1 MKKRLL
7 LLWAFL
13 LCLYQLSFSQGSP
26 VTGKISG
33 ADGSPLP
40 NVSVQVKGTS
50 TGAITN
56 AQGVFSLQ
64 AGSDAVLL
72 ISSIGFLPQEV
83 ALKGRSFIALTLET
97 DNKTLNDVVVIGYQS
112 TARKNVT
119 TSISSVS
126 SKDIEP
132 YTTGT
137 VATAIQGKLA
147 GVQIM
152 AADGSVGSQPR
163 ILVRGLSSITG
174 NTNPLVIV
182 DGMEVGYNFM
192 NTINPL
198 DIQSIDVLKDA
209 SAASIYGARS
219 GQGVILIT
227 TKKGRGAP
235 AINFSATYG
244 ITQSPNVKLAGAQE
258 YAGLMNQIATKSGAP
273 LPFPDPNS
281 LSNTNYWDE
290 TFGQGNRQ
298 NYNLSI
304 AGGSNGLSVFGSLG
318 YYSEDSYAGKEAGQ
332 WKKITGR
339 LNVDWEVNKV
349 IKTGINIAPRY
360 ENYPFA
366 PLNLTWG
373 AFAMDPTMAPFR
385 SEADVMGSL
394 PPLNG
399 VFADF
404 MTAFNP
410 YYSTP
415 GRSLFNGLI
424 NPAFS
429 KRTNFDK
436 REYFGGQFST
446 YLEIKPMKGLV
457 LKSVLDAT
465 ANFGQLNN
473 YTPKYYFA
481 PNNYN
486 AKSAVSSNTNQNSRV
501 KITNTIDYT
510 LPLPE
515 AHAVNVL
522 LGHSYDS
529 YSVKGTTAAR
539 ENVPFD
545 AEPYRYITSGNLV
558 TGNGGSYQPGA
569 APFGKMLSF
578 FGSLRYNYKEKY
590 YLTGTMRAD
599 ASSLVNPL
607 YRWGYFP
614 SVSGA
619 WIVSQESFFDPLKD
633 HVSFLKLR
641 ASWGKSGGNLPG
653 SVGEY
658 MSYVN
663 MTTYVDA
670 NGNVINGYAPSSISN
685 PELKWEIQQDF
696 TVGLDAALFND
707 RLNIS
712 VDRYTRNPKSLLLP
726 VRVDFA
732 LGYPQGYIATQYANV
747 GEMTTKGWDVAIGYK
762 DNISRKL
769 SYGVNLTLTQF
780 KSEVNYLSSS
790 DPILGGENNEVISTF
805 RSRTTVG
812 HAPGSWWGY
821 TVDGVFQTDEEAS
834 GYVNKNGERLQPQ
847 AIAGDLKFR
856 DFNGDGKID
865 NSDMSDLGS
874 PYPRFSA
881 GLAITLAYG
890 NFDFRTELYG
900 VFGQQNFNQYR
911 RNMIAGSNYN
921 FISGFQD
928 QYWNGPGTS
937 NSFPELRKTDLN
949 GNFTKMSTFF
959 LEKGTFVRANLMQLG
974 YKIPNG
980 LIKGVKNLRIYAS
993 AQNLFTISNY
1003 SGLNPDIPWYST
1015 VSYAGMD
1022 NYQMVP
1028 PRVYTFGLN
1037 LAL

>member
-13 LCLYQLSFSQGSP
+13 LCLYQLSFSQSTP
-26 VTGKISG
+26 ITGKISG
-33 ADGSPLP
+33 MDGAPLP

-56 AQGVFSLQ
+56 AQGTFSLQ
-64 AGSDAVLL
+64 AGTDAILI
-72 ISSIGFLPQEV
+72 ISSIGYLPQQV

-126 SKDIEP
+126 AKDIEP
-132 YTTGT
+132 YTSGT

-163 ILVRGLSSITG
+163 ILVRGLSSITA

-182 DGMEVGYNFM
+182 DGMEIGYNFM

-198 DIQSIDVLKDA
+198 DILSIDVLKDA

-227 TKKGRGAP
+227 TKKGKGAP
-235 AINFSATYG
+235 TINFSAVYG

-258 YAGLMNQIATKSGAP
+258 YAGLMNQIATNSGAT
-273 LPFPDPNS
+273 LPFPDVKS

-304 AGGSNGLSVFGSLG
+304 SGGGNGLSVFGSLG
-318 YYSEDSYAGKEAGQ
+318 YYSEESYAGKQAGQ

-339 LNVDWEVNKV
+339 LNVDWDINKV
-349 IKTGINIAPRY
+349 VKTGINISPRY

-373 AFAMDPTMAPFR
+373 AFAMDPTVAPFR
-385 SEADVMGSL
+385 SEADVIASL
-394 PPLNG
+394 PPLTG

-410 YYSTP
+410 AYSVP

-424 NPAFS
+424 NPEFN

-446 YLEIKPMKGLV
+446 YLEIKPFKGLV

-465 ANFGQLNN
+465 ANFSQQNN
-473 YTPKYYFA
+473 YAPKYYFA
-481 PNNYN
+481 PNSYN
-486 AKSAVSSNTNQNSRV
+486 AKTAVTSATAQNSRV
-501 KITNTIDYT
+501 KITSTADYT

-515 AHAVNVL
+515 EHSVNVL

-529 YSVKGTTAAR
+529 YSTKGTNASR
-539 ENVPFD
+539 ENIPFD
-545 AEPYRYITSGNLV
+545 SEPFRYINAGNLV
-558 TGNGGSYQPGA
+558 TGASGGYQPGA

-619 WIVSQESFFDPLKD
+619 WVISQESFFDPLKD

-653 SVGEY
+653 SVGDY

-663 MTTYVDA
+663 MITYVDA
-670 NGNVINGYAPSSISN
+670 TGKVINGYTPGSINN

-707 RLNIS
+707 KLNIS
-712 VDRYTRNPKSLLLP
+712 IDRYTRNPKNLLLP
-726 VRVDFA
+726 VRVDPS
-732 LGYPQGYIATQYANV
+732 LGYPQGYIPTQYANV
-747 GEMTTKGWDVAIGYK
+747 GEMTTKGWDVAVGYK
-762 DNISRKL
+762 DNITRKL

-780 KSEVNYLSSS
+780 KSEVDYLSSS
-790 DPILGGENNEVISTF
+790 DPIIGGENNEVISTF

-812 HAPGSWWGY
+812 HAPGAWWGF
-821 TVDGVFQTDEEAS
+821 TVDGVFQTDQEAS
-834 GYVNKNGERLQPQ
+834 SYVNKNGERLQPQ
-847 AIAGDLKFR
+847 ATAGDLKFR
-856 DFNGDGKID
+856 DFNNDGKID
-865 NSDMSDLGS
+865 NNDMSDLGS
-874 PYPRFSA
+874 PYPKFSA
-881 GLAITLAYG
+881 GLALTLAYG

-911 RNMIAGSNYN
+911 RNMIAGGNYN

-928 QYWNGPGTS
+928 QYWHGEGTS
-937 NSFPELRKTDLN
+937 NSFPVLRKTDLN

-959 LEKGTFVRANLMQLG
+959 LEKGNFLRANLMQIG
-974 YKIPNG
+974 YKVPEG
-980 LIKGVKNLRIYAS
+980 LIKGIKNLRVYVS

-1015 VSYAGMD
+1015 ISYAGND

-1028 PRVYTFGLN
+1028 PRLYTFGLN

>member
-13 LCLYQLSFSQGSP
+13 LCLYQLSFSQGVT
-26 VTGKISG
+26 VTGKITGTDG
-33 ADGSPLP
+33 APIP
-40 NVSVQVKGTS
+40 NVSVQIKGTT
-50 TGAITN
+50 TGAITT
-56 AQGVFSLQ
+56 AQGTFSLQ
-64 AGSDAVLL
+64 AGPDAVLH
-72 ISSIGFLPQEV
+72 ISSIGYLPQDV
-83 ALKGRSFIALTLET
+83 ALKGRTFIALTLET

-112 TARKNVT
+112 TARKNIT

-126 SKDIEP
+126 AKDIEP

-152 AADGSVGSQPR
+152 ASDGSVGSQPR
-163 ILVRGLSSITG
+163 ILVRGLSSITA

-182 DGMEVGYNFM
+182 DGMEVGYNYM

-198 DIQSIDVLKDA
+198 DILSIDVLKDA

-244 ITQSPNVKLAGAQE
+244 ITQSPDVKLADAQE
-258 YAGLMNQIATKSGAP
+258 YAGLMNRIAESSGAT
-273 LPFPDPNS
+273 LPFPDVSS
-281 LSNTNYWDE
+281 LKSTNYWDE
-290 TFGQGNRQ
+290 TFGNGQRQ
-298 NYNLSI
+298 NYNLSVS
-304 AGGSNGLSVFGSLG
+304 GGGNGLSVFGSLG
-318 YYSEDSYAGKEAGQ
+318 YYAEDSYAGKQAGE

-339 LNVDWEVNKV
+339 LNVDWEINKV
-349 IKTGINIAPRY
+349 VKTGINIAPRY
-360 ENYPFA
+360 ENYPHA
-366 PLNLTWG
+366 PQNLTWG
-373 AFAMDPTMAPFR
+373 AFAMDPTVAPFR
-385 SEADVMGSL
+385 TEADVIASL
-394 PPLNG
+394 PPLTG

-415 GRSLFNGLI
+415 GRSMFNGLI
-424 NPAFS
+424 NPEYN
-429 KRTNFDK
+429 KRVNFDQ

-446 YLEIKPMKGLV
+446 YLELKPLKGLI
-457 LKSVLDAT
+457 LKTVLDAT
-465 ANFGQLNN
+465 ANFSQQND
-473 YTPKYYFA
+473 YSPKYYFA
-481 PNNYN
+481 PNSYN
-486 AKSAVSSNTNQNSRV
+486 AKTVVSSSSAQNTRV
-501 KITNTIDYT
+501 KITNTADYT
-510 LPLPE
+510 LPLP
-515 AHAVNVL
+515 ASHSVNVL

-529 YSVKGTTAAR
+529 YTTKGTSASR
-539 ENVPFD
+539 ENIPFD
-545 AEPYRYITSGNLV
+545 SEPYRYITAGNLV
-558 TGNGGSYQPGA
+558 TGAGGGYQPGA

-578 FGSLRYNYKEKY
+578 FGSLRYNYREKY

-619 WIVSQESFFDPLKD
+619 WVISQEGFFEPLQDKI
-633 HVSFLKLR
+633 SFLKLR
-641 ASWGKSGGNLPG
+641 ASWGQSGGNLPG
-653 SVGEY
+653 SVGQY
-658 MSYVN
+658 MSFVN

-670 NGNVINGYAPSSISN
+670 EGKVINGYAPSSISN
-685 PELKWEIQQDF
+685 PELKWEVQQDLS
-696 TVGLDAALFND
+696 VGLDAALFND

-712 VDRYTRNPKSLLLP
+712 VDRYTRNPKNLLLP
-726 VRVDFA
+726 VRVDFS
-732 LGYPQGYIATQYANV
+732 LGYPQGYIASQYANI

-762 DNISRKL
+762 DNITRKL
-769 SYGVNLTLTQF
+769 SFGVNLTLTQF
-780 KSEVNYLSSS
+780 KSTIDYLSSS

-812 HAPGSWWGY
+812 HAPGAWWGFIA
-821 TVDGVFQTDEEAS
+821 DGVFQTDEEAAN
-834 GYVNKNGERLQPQ
+834 YVNKSGERLQPQ

-856 DFNGDGKID
+856 DYNGDGKID
-865 NSDMSDLGS
+865 NNDMSDLGS
-874 PYPRFSA
+874 PYPKFST
-881 GLAITLAYG
+881 GLALTLAYG

-900 VFGQQNFNQYR
+900 TFGQQNFNQYR

-928 QYWNGPGTS
+928 QYWHGPGTS
-937 NSFPELRKTDLN
+937 NSFPELRKADQN

-959 LEKGTFVRANLMQLG
+959 LEKSNFVRANLMQLG
-974 YKIPNG
+974 YKVPAG
-980 LIKGVKNLRIYAS
+980 LIKGIKNLRVYVS

-1003 SGLNPDIPWYST
+1003 SGLNPDVPWYSII
-1015 VSYAGMD
+1015 SYNGMD